1 VRPTRSSS
9 YLLVKQT
16 KATLHF
22 GDSLVVLSPRW
33 DSLVLLNPTAKSIW
47 DDLQKGQSQENAVAN
62 LASYFSIPKE
72 EAQAAAEPVI
82 RLWNS
87 KDLISSVPETQATRL
102 SPNPLSL
109 EQDRQP
115 AFRHDYDLT
124 KVPFS
129 ILFQSAE
136 IEAILGSVLGHLEVN
151 SNASPDHI
159 FEVQVT
165 QTGYMLIKDG
175 IEIARETQPHS
186 IRHALVYEIARISY
200 PDAKWLVFTHAGAVS
215 DGTRCILM
223 PGLPGCGKSTLTTA
237 LVLEGLCYVSED
249 IVPISRK
256 PWSVAPVP
264 IRICLR
270 EGGYLALER
279 EYPEIQTVCGGSRY
293 GQQLRYFTPPV
304 IRERFPSHLPV
315 HALVFPEFVQG
326 HKAQLKPISHEDKLA
341 RLIQTGAWFGDSL
354 NAGTIEE
361 LLDWIQS
368 IPGYEI
374 CYGDLK
380 GAIHIIRDLL
390 CQ

>member
-1 VRPTRSSS
+1 VSFVDD
-9 YLLVKQT
+9 VKQ
-16 KATLHF
+16 KRATFSF

-33 DSLVLLNPTAKSIW
+33 DSLVLLNPTARSIW
-47 DDLQKGQSQENAVAN
+47 DDLQKGQSQEKAVAN
-62 LASYFSIPKE
+62 LASHFSIPHE
-72 EAQAAAEPVI
+72 EARADAEPVI

-87 KDLISSVPETQATRL
+87 IDLPSSVPETQASRL
-102 SPNPLSL
+102 SPHPLSL

-115 AFRHDYDLT
+115 AFRHDYTLT

-151 SNASPDHI
+151 SHASPDHV
-159 FEVQVT
+159 FEVQVK
-165 QTGYMLIKDG
+165 QTGYILLKDG
-175 IEIARETQPHS
+175 IEVAGETQPHS
-186 IRHALVYEIARISY
+186 IRHALLYEIARISY
-200 PDAKWLVFTHAGAVS
+200 PGAQWLVFTHAGAIG
-215 DGTRCILM
+215 DGKRCILM

-237 LVLEGLCYVSED
+237 LVLEGLRYVSED

-264 IRICLR
+264 VRICLR
-270 EGGYLALER
+270 EGGYLALKR
-279 EYPEIQTVCGGSRY
+279 DFPEIQTVCGGSRY
-293 GQQLRYFTPPV
+293 GRQLRYFTPPA

-326 HKAQLKPISHEDKLA
+326 HQARLNPISPEDTLA
-341 RLIQTGAWFGDSL
+341 RLIQTGAWFNDSL
-354 NAGTIEE
+354 NAGIIEE

-368 IPGYEI
+368 TPGYEI

-380 GAIHIIRDLL
+380 GAIPIIRDLL